1 MSDQPADKKYYTA
14 TDKSNGVDYT
24 CTATFWID
32 EQGNIHMVGTKIEPA
47 KEKQQD
53 KNNFHVVGITYEL

>member
-1 MSDQPADKKYYTA
+1 MSDQPLDRKYYIT

-24 CTATFWID
+24 CTATFWVD
-32 EQGNIHMVGTKIEPA
+32 EQGNIHMVGTKIEPP

-53 KNNFHVVGITYEL
+53 ET

>member
-1 MSDQPADKKYYTA
+1 MKRRFYEENMSDQPLDRKYYIT

-24 CTATFWID
+24 CTATFWVD
-32 EQGNIHMVGTKIEPA
+32 EQGNIHMVGTKIEPP

-53 KNNFHVVGITYEL
+53 ET

>member
-1 MSDQPADKKYYTA
+1 MTDQPLDKKYFTT

-32 EQGNIHMVGTKIEPA
+32 EQGNIHMVGTKIEPPP
-47 KEKQQD
+47 EKQPN
-53 KNNFHVVGITYEL
+53 KT